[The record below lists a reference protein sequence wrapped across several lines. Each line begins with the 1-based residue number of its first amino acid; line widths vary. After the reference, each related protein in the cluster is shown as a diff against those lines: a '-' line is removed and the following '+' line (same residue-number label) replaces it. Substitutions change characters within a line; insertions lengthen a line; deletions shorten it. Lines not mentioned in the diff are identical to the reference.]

1 MTRCSKDGCPRE
13 PMPGFKLC
21 AKHREYLRTYQ
32 AARRQR
38 RIEAGDCTKCP
49 ARSLSDSEFCAAC
62 REEHNAYRR
71 RAA

>member
-21 AKHREYLRTYQ
+21 AKHREYLRAYQ
-32 AARRQR
+32 EKRRQI

-49 ARSLSDSEFCAAC
+49 SRALSDSEFCASC
-62 REEHNAYRR
+62 RERHNANR